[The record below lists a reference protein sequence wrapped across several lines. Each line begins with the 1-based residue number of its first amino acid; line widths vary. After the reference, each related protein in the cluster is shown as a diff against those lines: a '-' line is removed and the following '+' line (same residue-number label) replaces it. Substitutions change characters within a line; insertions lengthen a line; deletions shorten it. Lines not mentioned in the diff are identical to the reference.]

1 MASDKVNVTEPS
13 ASFWVPTV
21 IEQTPRGEREWS
33 IFSRLLKDRIIF
45 LGSPIDDTVANVV
58 IAQLLFLESEDP
70 EKDVSIYINS
80 PGGAVMAGL
89 AIYDTMQYVKVPIT
103 TICVGQ
109 AFSMA
114 AILLSAG
121 SKGKRSALP
130 HARMLLHQPLGGFS
144 GQASDIDI
152 QAREIVRIK
161 EQLNKVIS
169 DHTGQSLD
177 KVKKDTDRDFYL
189 QPEEARDYGLIDHVI
204 DLRKS

>member
-121 SKGKRSALP
+121 SKGKRYALP